1 MNVNRILASA
11 VSVLLAITLA
21 GCATGPTVRTDF
33 DDSADFGAYETFGWA
48 PELGTDRGGYS
59 TITTNY
65 FKNSVRD
72 EMEALGYRYTEVD
85 PDLLVNFY
93 TRIRERTTTYTTP
106 RPVTTLGT
114 GYYGYRYGLYTAW
127 PLYAPEV
134 ETVHYQV
141 GTANVD
147 VVDADARQ
155 LIWEGV
161 AEGRLTEEALE
172 NPAEA
177 IENAV
182 EDMFAEFPTRRSP

>member
-21 GCATGPTVRTDF
+21 GCATGTTVRTDF
-33 DDSADFGAYETFGWA
+33 DESADFAAYATFGWA
-48 PELGTDRGGYS
+48 PE
-59 TITTNY
+59 
-65 FKNSVRD
+65 
-72 EMEALGYRYTEVD
+72 
-85 PDLLVNFY
+85 
-93 TRIRERTTTYTTP
+93 
-106 RPVTTLGT
+106 LGT

-134 ETVHYQV
+134 ETVHYEV